1 MVVVWDSYTG
11 APAKTI
17 MNPHPNGVAAVD
29 ITPDGSRICTLSH
42 VSSSVSDS
50 DEPQVLA
57 LWDWA
62 TERTAPVAAAE
73 LPTHD
78 THKHVAFNPANPDE
92 LVTTGPERVVFWGV
106 EPPPPGTGLGP
117 NGRPLLAGETP
128 PELIGELSFFAP
140 PVSAKQLGGAVAP
153 FTVSTFLPGTTQAV
167 TGTMSGEVVQW
178 DAPPSALAEGRF
190 GDKAAMK
197 KVRVTRD
204 DSSSL
209 PGFASN
215 AERIPVLAL
224 TLVGEYLAIGDK
236 DGTVRFFDYGLRLV
250 AWFDDVNAGP
260 VTSISFAAPGG
271 AVGMSWV
278 GAAARGAADAI
289 TPHGAFAIPDF
300 VVGTARSLIVGLQG
314 SAFARLTVAE
324 RQGTVLVQGIA
335 GDVVGVAA
343 HPSPTVPRMVT
354 ATSSGALQLWDT
366 GDRRLLMVRL
376 LDTDEHIP
384 TSVAWDPTGDSIA
397 VGTQGGAVLLLH
409 AQQLTDVQKPLFHA
423 GGAVHHMAYSH
434 CGRFL
439 ATGDS
444 SRHVCLYR
452 FLQTTV
458 SSSSAGG
465 KPDWELQ
472 EGEQKQELV
481 VETWVLLGR
490 AKAHSQAIVSLQ
502 FGVGDFFNP
511 EQVGDAFAD
520 SAETVPPR
528 AVLGGFGSGAEVL
541 PAPPLLASVGADRRV
556 VQYDCLGSSVT
567 GGFKIKHPRVKIEQG
582 GCPTALAW
590 YPRGVNALQ
599 PLDPSPGAPPPAPTA
614 ATHGPPVGQ
623 QRGVEH
629 SNSAPSGAA
638 ASGGAPLPALPVQ
651 SRIRE
656 QLFLTA
662 SDEYRWKVWSNQGIS
677 IRRTAVTPTFG
688 GAVTRMVPLPDQRL
702 ASIPLPYV
710 PQPKGVD
717 GGDTDP
723 EGVLISA
730 AAGTVAGVGG
740 GGAIRTPFMVYST
753 AQRVVGITVL
763 PLDGNPHR
771 CAAVVAHPGEITGVA
786 AVPAGGALLTAG
798 GSDGM
803 VAMWRVNT
811 QALTT
816 QAAEG
821 GGRLAP
827 FLNMLEGG
835 MGGALYQEICDFFAY
850 AQIRSEGEAST
861 APRRA
866 GDSLPLSEVPNLVRA
881 LGYYPTEAEV
891 QALVQE
897 VQYAREEEGAAPP
910 PTTDE
915 GGAGEGKEGGSTLV
929 SSVSLGTVIRLF
941 VNHRRVTGV
950 SHTAIAAALQS
961 LKDSSG
967 DPEVDAEVATAI
979 QEGLAAMGE
988 GDGGEGAT
996 MLPWRL
1002 VLSALKGRAET
1013 LGGGELQ
1020 SVLASLLGVE
1030 GEVPVVLGAS
1040 AFTHDVLGFEA

>member
-1 MVVVWDSYTG
+1 MVVVWDAYTG

-17 MNPHPNGVAAVD
+17 MNPHPHGVAAVD

-42 VSSSVSDS
+42 VQNGDS

-78 THKHVAFNPANPDE
+78 THQHVAFNPANPDE

-106 EPPPPGTGLGP
+106 EPPPPEAGLAPG
-117 NGRPLLAGETP
+117 GRPLLGGETP
-128 PELIGELSFFAP
+128 PEVIGELSFFAP

-167 TGTMSGEVVQW
+167 TGTLSGEVVQW

-209 PGFASN
+209 PGFAST
-215 AERIPVLAL
+215 AERIPVLTL
-224 TLVGEYLAIGDK
+224 TLVGEYLAVGDH
-236 DGTVRFFDYGLRLV
+236 DGAVRFFDYGLRLV

-289 TPHGAFAIPDF
+289 TPHGAFSIPDF

-343 HPSPTVPRMVT
+343 HPSPAVPRMVT
-354 ATSSGALQLWDT
+354 ATATGALQLWDT
-366 GDRRLLMVRL
+366 ADRRLLMVRL
-376 LDTDEHIP
+376 LDTEQHVPSSI
-384 TSVAWDPTGDSIA
+384 AWDPTGTSIA
-397 VGTQGGAVLLLH
+397 VGTEGGAVLLLH
-409 AQQLTDVQKPLFHA
+409 GEQLTDAQKPLHNA
-423 GGAVHHMAYSH
+423 SGAVQHLAYSH

-439 ATGDS
+439 ATADS
-444 SRHVCLYR
+444 SRHVCLHR
-452 FLQTTV
+452 FLRTTV

-465 KPDWELQ
+465 KPDWALQ
-472 EGEQKQELV
+472 EGEQKQEIV
-481 VETWVLLGR
+481 VEAWVLLGR
-490 AKAHSQAIVSLQ
+490 AQAHSQAIVSLQ

-511 EQVGDAFAD
+511 EQTPDALVD
-520 SAETVPPR
+520 SAEAVAPR
-528 AVLGGFGSGAEVL
+528 QVLGGYGSGAEVL

-582 GCPTALAW
+582 GCPSALAW

-599 PLDPSPGAPPPAPTA
+599 PLDASPGTLPPAPPGA
-614 ATHGPPVGQ
+614 DADGA
-623 QRGVEH
+623 E
-629 SNSAPSGAA
+629 SSAPARSA
-638 ASGGAPLPALPVQ
+638 ASGGDEALPTQ

-656 QLFLTA
+656 QLFITA
-662 SDEYRWKVWSNQGIS
+662 SDEHRWKVWSNQGAS
-677 IRRTAVTPTFG
+677 IRRTVTAPTFG
-688 GAVTRMVPLPDQRL
+688 GAVTSMVALPDERI
-702 ASIPLPYV
+702 AGIPLPYT
-710 PQPKGVD
+710 PQSKGAQEGID
-717 GGDTDP
+717 ADP
-723 EGVLISA
+723 AGVLTHA
-730 AAGTVAGVGG
+730 AAGAVAGVGG
-740 GGAIRTPFMVYST
+740 GSAIRSPFMAYCT
-753 AQRVVGITVL
+753 AERVVGVTLL

-771 CAAVVAHPGEITGVA
+771 CAAVVAHPGKITAVA
-786 AVPAGGALLTAG
+786 AVPRGGALLTAG
-798 GSDGM
+798 GTDGM
-803 VAMWRVNT
+803 VGLWRVNT
-811 QALTT
+811 AALTA
-816 QAAEG
+816 QAAAG

-897 VQYAREEEGAAPP
+897 VQYAREGAGAAAAETAGGEGA
-910 PTTDE
+910 E
-915 GGAGEGKEGGSTLV
+915 GGGDEDKEGVSTLV

-941 VNHRRVTGV
+941 VNHRRSSGV
-950 SHTAIAAALQS
+950 SHAAIADALRT
-961 LKDSSG
+961 LKTTSG
-967 DPEVDAEVATAI
+967 DPEVDAEVATAL
-979 QEGLAAMGE
+979 QEGLAATHDGEAE
-988 GDGGEGAT
+988 GDT

-1002 VLSALKGRAET
+1002 VLSSLKGQAEA
-1013 LGGGELQ
+1013 LGGDEVR
-1020 SVLASLLGVE
+1020 SVLASLLGE
-1030 GEVPVVLGAS
+1030 GTDAPVVLGAS
-1040 AFTHDVLGFEA
+1040 AFTHDVLGFEN